1 MKTKYI
7 INKNELV
14 INIDF
19 LYDIGFKDNN
29 VDSIYK
35 FVNKII
41 KEEKIKIHGK
51 KILIYVNGIFL
62 GTIYLSSYYLKKF
75 LKKKQSILTNINSY
89 FIPSLILEL

>member
-35 FVNKII
+35 FVNKIT

-51 KILIYVNGIFL
+51 KILIYVNGIFF